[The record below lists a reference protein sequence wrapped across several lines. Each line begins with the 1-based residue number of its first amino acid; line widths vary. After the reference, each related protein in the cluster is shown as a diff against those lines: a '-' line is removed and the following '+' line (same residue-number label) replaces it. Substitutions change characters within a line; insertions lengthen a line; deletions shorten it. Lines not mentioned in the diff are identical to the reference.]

1 MGNNVFFEGRKV
13 IIATKHGKEN
23 VIGPALK
30 KAFRMRYSVSANLD
44 TDQLGTFTGEVPRV
58 LSPLEA
64 AREKCRLA
72 LDEQGD
78 ADMAIAS
85 EGSFGPH
92 PTLYFMPADEE
103 ILLLVDR
110 KNALEIVVKQTSLNT
125 NFGSFSS
132 DSEETKM
139 SFFKRVK
146 FPSHALIVKESDFI
160 EKGIQAKEHLNRAI
174 NACFS
179 LYGRYEIL
187 TDMRAMY
194 NPSRM
199 AVIKEATDK
208 LIQKMKSQCP
218 ACGKPGFGITDA
230 LKGLVCSTCSMPTR
244 SVKVVIYSCEGCHY
258 TEKKDFPEGKMEEDP
273 MFCDFCNP

>member
-1 MGNNVFFEGRKV
+1 MDKKSFFEGRKV
-13 IIATKHGKEN
+13 IIATRHGKEN

-30 KAFRMRYSVSANLD
+30 KAFKMTYSTAAFD
-44 TDQLGTFTGEVPRV
+44 TDLLGTFSGEVERV

-72 LDEQGD
+72 LDEEGD
-78 ADMAIAS
+78 ADIAIAS

-92 PTLYFMPADEE
+92 PTFYFMPSDEE

-110 KNALEIVVKQTSLNT
+110 KNALEIAVKHTSLNT

-160 EKGIQAKEHLNRAI
+160 AKGIQTKEHLNRAI

-179 LYGRYEIL
+179 LHGQYQIF

-194 NPSRM
+194 NPTRM
-199 AVIKEATDK
+199 AVIQEATDK
-208 LIQKMKSQCP
+208 LIQKMQSQCP
-218 ACGKPGFGITDA
+218 GCCRPGFGITDA
-230 LKGLVCSTCSMPTR
+230 LTGLLCSTCSMPTR
-244 SVKVVIYSCEGCHY
+244 SVKTVIYSCEGCHY
-258 TEKKDFPEGKMEEDP
+258 TEKADFPDGKTEEDP